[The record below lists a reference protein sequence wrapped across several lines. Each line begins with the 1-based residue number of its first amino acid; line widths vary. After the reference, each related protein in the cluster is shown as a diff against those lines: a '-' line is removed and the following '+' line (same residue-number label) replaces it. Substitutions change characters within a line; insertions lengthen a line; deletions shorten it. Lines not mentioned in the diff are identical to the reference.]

1 MSQKNKKNILLVSPN
16 PHFAGGIAKWGKHI
30 LKYYDMHGANSC
42 CLYFLN
48 ATPFPPRAKKT
59 LAFRLYSGI
68 VNYLQVVIDYIKK
81 IKLNDYDLI
90 HITTSASIS
99 LIKDLIMLRIAR
111 KKGITSAIH
120 FHFGRIPE
128 LYTKNNWEWKLISR
142 VITKA
147 DKAIVIDESS
157 FKTLLNAGFKNI
169 YNLPN
174 PLSPEVVEL
183 IDKSVDIE
191 VKPRTITFVGQML
204 PTKGIFELIEVCSQI
219 KNVKLNMYGLLPED
233 IKREILKRVDKSSS
247 QWLNLVGEV
256 DYNTIPKRMKE
267 SELFVLPTY
276 TEGFPNVILESMACG
291 CPIIASAVGAI
302 PEMLNIDSDE
312 PCGICVTPKDKVEL
326 KEKIEY
332 LLDNPT
338 IAKTLGSRARKRVV
352 AEYSMDSV
360 WNKLLDIWNIN

>member
-1 MSQKNKKNILLVSPN
+1 MSQRNKKKILLVSPN
-16 PHFAGGIAKWGKHI
+16 PDFAGGIARWAKHI
-30 LKYYDMHGANSC
+30 LKYYDTQGSDSC
-42 CLYFLN
+42 NLDFLN
-48 ATPFPPRAKKT
+48 ATPFPPRVKKT

-68 VNYLQVVIDYIKK
+68 VNYLQVILDYNRAIKSK
-81 IKLNDYDLI
+81 QYDVI

-99 LIKDLIMLRIAR
+99 LIKDLIILKIAKR
-111 KKGITSAIH
+111 RGIGSVVH

-128 LYTKNNWEWKLISR
+128 LSIKRNWEWKLISR
-142 VITKA
+142 VINIA

-157 FKTLLNAGFKNI
+157 FKTLQQVGFKNI

-174 PLSPEVVEL
+174 PLSNEVVDL
-183 IDKSVDIE
+183 IEKSVDIE

-204 PTKGIFELIEVCSQI
+204 PTKGVFELVEVCSQI
-219 KNVKLNMYGLLPED
+219 KDIKLNMYGVLPDET
-233 IKREILKRVDKSSS
+233 KKEILKRVDESSN

-256 DYNTIPKRMKE
+256 DYSTIPSRMKE

-291 CPIIASAVGAI
+291 CPIIASSVGAI
-302 PEMLNIDSDE
+302 PEMLNVDSDE

-338 IAKTLGSRARKRVV
+338 IARTFGDRARERVV